1 MNSDDIFF
9 YSAKILG
16 YFLRIDNLFFIAFA
30 LTIALF
36 WTKRT
41 RLAKRLTVAIAIS
54 LFIFSNVGL
63 SFAALRTLENRY
75 PIPAISCADG
85 YEGVIVLGGGINPGL
100 IAQERNQP
108 QLNDAGDRTTKALEL
123 LNKCSGFKVLY
134 STFAGSLNPEGMSE
148 SDSARLFFQEQG
160 IADSRTIFENESRN
174 TFENAKFSAKFAEPG
189 KKWILVTSASHM
201 PRAMNTFERFD
212 WNVTA
217 YPVDFRAESQGN
229 YFSWSRGQG
238 IENWSMFLHEAVG
251 SITYALREVDAQ

>member
-1 MNSDDIFF
+1 MKMNSDDIFF

-16 YFLRIDNLFFIAFA
+16 YFLRIDNLLFIAVA
-30 LTIALF
+30 VTIALF
-36 WTKRT
+36 WTRRT
-41 RLAKRLTVAIAIS
+41 KLAKRLTVVIAIS

-63 SFAALRTLENRY
+63 GFAALRTLENRY
-75 PIPAISCADG
+75 PIPAISCDDG

-134 STFAGSLNPEGMSE
+134 STFSGSLNPEGMSE
-148 SDSARLFFQEQG
+148 SDSARLFFKEQG

-174 TFENAKFSAKFAEPG
+174 TFENAKFSAKFAKPG

-201 PRAMNTFERFD
+201 PRAMTTFERFD

-217 YPVDFRAESQGN
+217 YPVDFRAESRGN
-229 YFSWSRGQG
+229 YLSWSRGQG
-238 IENWSMFLHEAVG
+238 IENWNMFIHEWIG
-251 SITYALREVDAQ
+251 SLFYRLRLR